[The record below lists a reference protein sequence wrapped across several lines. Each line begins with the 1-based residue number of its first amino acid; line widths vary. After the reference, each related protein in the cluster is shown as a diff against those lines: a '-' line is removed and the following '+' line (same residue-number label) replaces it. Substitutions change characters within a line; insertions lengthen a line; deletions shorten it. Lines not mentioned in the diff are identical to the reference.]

1 LAQVTTHS
9 LEQLIDA
16 TAASVGRA
24 IDKTFNNP
32 PSPVGLFEFTTE
44 ITYLG
49 QFQPVDASDILLN
62 VAFLDPREK
71 LLYTL
76 GDQYGVRFRF
86 FFRPVPREVLV
97 PPT

>member
-1 LAQVTTHS
+1 MAQVTTHS
-9 LEQLIDA
+9 LEQLLDA

-24 IDKTFNNP
+24 INNTLNNP

-44 ITYLG
+44 ITYLA
-49 QFQPVDASDILLN
+49 QFQPVGATDVLLN
-62 VAFLDPREK
+62 IAFLDPREK

-76 GDQYGVRFRF
+76 GDQYGVRFRC
-86 FFRPVPREVLV
+86 FFRPVPREVAV

>member
-1 LAQVTTHS
+1 MAQVTTHS
-9 LEQLIDA
+9 LEQLLAA

-44 ITYLG
+44 IAYNA

-62 VAFLDPREK
+62 IAFLDPREK

>member
-1 LAQVTTHS
+1 MAQVTSQS
-9 LEQLIDA
+9 LEQLLTA

-32 PSPVGLFEFTTE
+32 PSPVGLIEFTTE
-44 ITYLG
+44 ISYLG
-49 QFQPVDASDILLN
+49 QYQPVDSVDVILN
-62 VAFLDPREK
+62 VAYLDPREK

-76 GDQYGVRFRF
+76 GDQYGVRFRL

>member
-1 LAQVTTHS
+1 MAQVTTQS
-9 LEQLIDA
+9 LEQLLAA

-24 IDKTFNNP
+24 IDKTFGNP
-32 PSPVGLFEFTTE
+32 PSPVGLFEMTTE
-44 ITYLG
+44 ITYLA
-49 QFQPVDASDILLN
+49 QYQPVDATDVLLN
-62 VAFLDPREK
+62 IAYLDPREK

>member
-1 LAQVTTHS
+1 LAQVTSHS
-9 LEQLIDA
+9 LEQVVAA

-24 IDKTFNNP
+24 IDLTFNNP

-44 ITYLG
+44 ITYLA
-49 QFQPVDASDILLN
+49 QYQPVDASDVMLN
-62 VAFLDPREK
+62 IAFLDPREK

-86 FFRPVPREVLV
+86 FFRPVPREVAV